1 MMLSSRNFRKLN
13 NYLIYSPSHKKVF
26 RIPVER
32 NISVRNSECWALDE
46 PIQDSAQ
53 GEMLSR
59 LSLASGAY
67 IACASGCGAVWRG
80 LNWSDFDSPSPSLIQ
95 ANHDRLAI
103 INLVYLLS
111 CISPRVPY
119 YCVNNF

>member
-1 MMLSSRNFRKLN
+1 MMLSTRNIRKLN
-13 NYLIYSPSHKKVF
+13 NYLIYSPADKKGF

-32 NISVRNSECWALDE
+32 NIFIGNSERWALDE

-67 IACASGCGAVWRG
+67 VTCASGCGAVWRG
-80 LNWSDFDSPSPSLIQ
+80 LHWSDFDSPSPSLIQ

-103 INLVYLLS
+103 INLVYLLG
-111 CISPRVPY
+111 CILPRIPY
-119 YCVNNF
+119 Y